1 MNTNRGI
8 YDAAIANREFVEAE
22 IEDTANYMAWIEN
35 RFLEIDAMVAELHDE
50 RCTASLLFVTRCR
63 EHMEALTALD
73 LLR

>member
-1 MNTNRGI
+1 
-8 YDAAIANREFVEAE
+8 
-22 IEDTANYMAWIEN
+22 MAWIEN
-35 RFLEIDAMVAELHDE
+35 RFLEIDAMIAELHDE